1 MVKQLW
7 DDATL
12 GKEPVYQ
19 SLLSEVSELEV
30 QLLSTLDPQEK
41 DIFERLTDTYA
52 KREKSATHLSFTE
65 GFYIATG
72 IYLEL
77 YQKNQNRPA
86 SSLGDTIYTRV
97 SKKADSASRC

>member
-1 MVKQLW
+1 MVEQLW

-30 QLLSTLDPQEK
+30 QLLSTLDSQEK

-52 KREKSATHLSFTE
+52 KREKSATHLSFIE

-77 YQKNQNRPA
+77 YQKNQKWI
-86 SSLGDTIYTRV
+86 LFML
-97 SKKADSASRC
+97 